1 MKDLDRPITFNVPLL
16 VHVNVCRFL
25 NVIPTQ
31 TFELVQTSS
40 TSGLHSG
47 MQIFID
53 SLDTLVTVLHTPSGQ
68 YMLFRQRRRHD
79 LGVPSQTAGAF
90 IPSQSVSR
98 WHLSSMPKHG
108 TTCSNID

>member
-1 MKDLDRPITFNVPLL
+1 MKELDRPITFNIPLL
-16 VHVNVCRFL
+16 VHVNICRSL

-40 TSGLHSG
+40 ISGPHSG

-53 SLDTLVTVLHTPSGQ
+53 SLDILVTLLHTPSGQ

-98 WHLSSMPKHG
+98 WHLLSMPK
-108 TTCSNID
+108 TW